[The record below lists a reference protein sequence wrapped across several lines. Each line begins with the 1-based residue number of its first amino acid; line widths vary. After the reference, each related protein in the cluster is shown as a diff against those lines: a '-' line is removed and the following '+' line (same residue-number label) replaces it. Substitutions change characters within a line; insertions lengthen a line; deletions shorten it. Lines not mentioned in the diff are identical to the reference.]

1 MCRALRVLCA
11 AADEE
16 RLVAVKRAAV
26 SPNWEL
32 VGGAGSAR
40 DLAVQI
46 REWRPDV
53 VVLDASLGPQA
64 VAAVRNAGGRIRLV
78 SIGSMTGTDGM
89 TASLENLRDAILGL
103 PTPGGPVR
111 G

>member
-1 MCRALRVLCA
+1 M
-11 AADEE
+11 
-16 RLVAVKRAAV
+16 KRAAA
-26 SPNWEL
+26 SQNWEL
-32 VGGAGSAR
+32 VGGAGSAA

-46 REWRPDV
+46 QEWRPDV

-64 VAAVRNAGGRIRLV
+64 IAAARKASGRIRLV
-78 SIGSMTGTDGM
+78 SIGSMAGTDGI
-89 TASLENLRDAILGL
+89 TASLDGLRDAILGL